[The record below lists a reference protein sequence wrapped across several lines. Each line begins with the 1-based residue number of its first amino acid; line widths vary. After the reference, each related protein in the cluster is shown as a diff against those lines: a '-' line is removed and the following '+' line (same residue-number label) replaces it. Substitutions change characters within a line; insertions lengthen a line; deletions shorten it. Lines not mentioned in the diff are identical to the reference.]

1 MKYLRMM
8 IIGLLISLSSSYVLV
23 TLSVLSNNAVA
34 SGTELLEQIIIAAI
48 LGIAIGLVSFI
59 FDIEPLPF
67 MVQLLL
73 HLIAVTICV
82 LIAGYFGGWF
92 KHAGVKYVLI
102 SEAII
107 YFIVW
112 CILYILQLN
121 DIEKNESR
129 NSKEKGIIRMTFAI
143 KVENLCKQYGV
154 HNAVNGISFTVEQGT
169 LFAFL
174 GANGAG
180 KSTTI
185 EILCT
190 LLKKSSG
197 NVTINGFKLDVSNDN
212 ADIRK
217 SIGVVFQQS
226 LLDTRLTVRENI
238 LHRGRTYGLSKTQL
252 AENYQFVSSYLHL
265 DDIEKQ
271 KYGTLSGGQ
280 KRRADIARALIHR
293 PTILFLDEPTTGLDP
308 QTRQFVWQA
317 IRQLQLETNMT
328 VFLTTHYMEEATVAH
343 QVLVLKEGKIVAQ
356 GTPDALKTKYA
367 YDSMAVVFNNPL
379 DGAKWLEEHAITYTE
394 KQEIYTIR
402 LESTLQALSLLKK
415 AEPLI
420 ASFEVIKG
428 TMDDVFLHIMA
439 EEGVA

>member
-1 MKYLRMM
+1 
-8 IIGLLISLSSSYVLV
+8 
-23 TLSVLSNNAVA
+23 
-34 SGTELLEQIIIAAI
+34 
-48 LGIAIGLVSFI
+48 
-59 FDIEPLPF
+59 
-67 MVQLLL
+67 
-73 HLIAVTICV
+73 
-82 LIAGYFGGWF
+82 
-92 KHAGVKYVLI
+92 
-102 SEAII
+102 
-107 YFIVW
+107 
-112 CILYILQLN
+112 
-121 DIEKNESR
+121 
-129 NSKEKGIIRMTFAI
+129 MTFAI

-154 HNAVNGISFTVEQGT
+154 QHAVNGISFTVEQGT

-197 NVTINGFKLDVSNDN
+197 QVTINGFTLDASNDN

-226 LLDTRLTVRENI
+226 LLDERLTVRENI
-238 LHRGRTYGLSKTQL
+238 LHRGKTYGLSKTQL
-252 AENYQFVSSYLHL
+252 TENYQFVSTYLHL
-265 DDIEKQ
+265 EDIEKK

-293 PTILFLDEPTTGLDP
+293 PSILFLDEPTTGLDP

-317 IRQLQLETNMT
+317 IKQLQLETNMT
-328 VFLTTHYMEEATVAH
+328 VFLTTHYMEEAAVAH
-343 QVLVLKEGKIVAQ
+343 QVTVLKQGKIVAQ

-367 YDSMAVVFNNPL
+367 YDSMALVFHHSIE
-379 DGAKWLEEHAITYTE
+379 GVKFLEENAISYTE
-394 KQEIYTIR
+394 KQGIYTIR
-402 LESTLQALSLLKK
+402 LTSTLQALPLLKK

-428 TMDDVFLHIMA
+428 SMDDVFLHIMA
-439 EEGVA
+439 EEEVA